1 LAATSTGRK
10 YDTYGGQPVSSYTI
24 TITPDDDRLASTTLR
39 VEAGPTGGRI
49 AELLVRAGSG
59 GGLSARSLPPI
70 DLDLV
75 ASALTSTTAQ
85 RSPAVTTRNAD
96 IAAAPADE
104 PIATPNLALVR
115 AAKSTSGR
123 ASRRTPGKRAGAGGR
138 RRSSAA
144 TEAADGAQRAY
155 RRMPDD
161 LATVY
166 AESGSVTVVA
176 RHYGVP
182 RHTAQGWVGRL
193 RSQGTVT

>member
-1 LAATSTGRK
+1 LAATSTRRE
-10 YDTYGGQPVSSYTI
+10 YDTCGGQRVSSYTI

-39 VEAGPTGGRI
+39 VEASATGGRI

-59 GGLSARSLPPI
+59 DGLSARSLPPI

-75 ASALTSTTAQ
+75 ASALTSTTAHRAQ
-85 RSPAVTTRNAD
+85 AVTRGAD
-96 IAAAPADE
+96 MATAPADE

-115 AAKSTSGR
+115 TAKSTGGR
-123 ASRRTPGKRAGAGGR
+123 ASRRTPAKRAGAVGR
-138 RRSSAA
+138 RRSSAV
-144 TEAADGAQRAY
+144 TEATDGAQRAY